1 IAPEGE
7 LEQLELAW
15 SSDDEALDTYRI
27 SSRFSGLGMQ
37 AYAGLPGF
45 SNLAGS
51 IEADQAGG
59 NVTLNARE
67 AALDFKGIMRGPIPL
82 ASLDGSVRWRKT
94 SDDVEVSTTGLA
106 LANAH
111 LAGNISGR
119 YLHDGDNGGYLDLKA
134 DLDRADARH
143 ASVYYP
149 LI

>member
-1 IAPEGE
+1 
-7 LEQLELAW
+7 
-15 SSDDEALDTYRI
+15 
-27 SSRFSGLGMQ
+27 
-37 AYAGLPGF
+37 
-45 SNLAGS
+45 
-51 IEADQAGG
+51 
-59 NVTLNARE
+59 
-67 AALDFKGIMRGPIPL
+67 LDFKGIMRGPIPL

-94 SDDVEVSTTGLA
+94 GDDVEVSTTGLA

-149 LI
+149 LILGENTLHWLDNAIRTGHSENVSVQVKGRLG